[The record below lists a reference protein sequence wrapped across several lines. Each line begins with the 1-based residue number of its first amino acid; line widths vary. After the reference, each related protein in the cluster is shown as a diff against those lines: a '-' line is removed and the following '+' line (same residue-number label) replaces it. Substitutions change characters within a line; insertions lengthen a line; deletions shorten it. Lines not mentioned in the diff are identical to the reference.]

1 MKKVRQT
8 LYATLFFAAS
18 SFAAE
23 KICAP
28 DFEVFGLNADFGKSS
43 VKVLQGK
50 MEPQQYARQLTTPLA
65 TDSIAVTDDLN
76 RQITWAKSQGCSY
89 LLQTTLTRLG
99 ETVQVNARLM
109 DLNSNSYVFK
119 RSYKA
124 SSPDDLHP
132 ILSQV
137 GNALQDP
144 KFAAIETIYDVSNA
158 DAKTLTKKRVSTYY
172 GINVGYS
179 YFKDYKNLYDLGL
192 RYIWDNRTF
201 IGEAIWDLGFN
212 GKGNN
217 ISEFGIRIM
226 YPFSD
231 KNSAF
236 YIGAGAGFATSSRRV
251 PCPENRYC
259 DYDGSTYDHESDYGL
274 QVECAG
280 GYFMGRTSN
289 LVFRLEAHGNGLI
302 QDKKS
307 IGGGLR
313 IILGIA
319 D

>member
-1 MKKVRQT
+1 MRKVRQT
-8 LYATLFFAAS
+8 LYAASLFAVFAAS

-23 KICAP
+23 KICSP

-50 MEPQQYARQLTTPLA
+50 MEPQQHSRQLVIPIA

-76 RQITWAKSQGCSY
+76 RQISWAKSQGCSY
-89 LLQTTLTRLG
+89 LLQATLTRLG

-119 RSYKA
+119 KSYKA

-132 ILSQV
+132 ILGQV

-144 KFAAIETIYDVSNA
+144 KFEATETIYDVTNA
-158 DAKTLTKKRVSTYY
+158 DAKSLTKKKTSTYY

-179 YFKDYKNLYDLGL
+179 YYKDFENLYNLGL

-201 IGEAIWDLGFN
+201 IGEALWNIGFN
-212 GKGNN
+212 GDGNSIN
-217 ISEFGIRIM
+217 EFGIRIM
-226 YPFSD
+226 YPFSN

-236 YIGAGAGFATSSRRV
+236 YIGAGAGFAATTIEK
-251 PCPENRYC
+251 PCTEDCYYYYE
-259 DYDGSTYDHESDYGL
+259 DSESDYGL
-274 QVECAG
+274 QVECAA

-289 LVFRLEAHGNGLI
+289 LIFRLEAHGDGLI
-302 QDKKS
+302 QKKKS
-307 IGGGLR
+307 VGGGLR
-313 IILGIA
+313 LILGIA

>member
-1 MKKVRQT
+1 MKKLQIS
-8 LYATLFFAAS
+8 YAILFFAVFAAS
-18 SFAAE
+18 AFGAE

-43 VKVLQGK
+43 AKVLQGK
-50 MEPQQYARQLTTPLA
+50 METQLYSRQLVMPLA
-65 TDSIAVTDDLN
+65 ADSVAVTDDVG
-76 RQITWAKSQGCSY
+76 RQVNWARNQGCLY

-109 DLNSNSYVFK
+109 DLSSNNYVFK

-132 ILSQV
+132 ILGQV
-137 GNALQDP
+137 GNSLQDP
-144 KFAAIETIYDVSNA
+144 KFTATETIYDVTNA
-158 DAKTLTKKRVSTYY
+158 DAKSLTKKRVSTYY
-172 GINVGYS
+172 GLNVGYS
-179 YFKDYKNLYDLGL
+179 YYKDFKNLYNLGL
-192 RYIWDNRTF
+192 RYILDNRTF
-201 IGEAIWDLGFN
+201 IGEAIWNLGF
-212 GKGNN
+212 GGSGNSIN
-217 ISEFGIRIM
+217 EFGIRIM

-236 YIGAGAGFATSSRRV
+236 YIGAGAGFATSSLK
-251 PCPENRYC
+251 PLDDE
-259 DYDGSTYDHESDYGL
+259 TKSDYGL
-274 QVECAG
+274 QVECAA

-289 LVFRLEAHGNGLI
+289 LIFRLEAHGDGLI
-302 QDKKS
+302 QNKKSS

-313 IILGIA
+313 LILGIA